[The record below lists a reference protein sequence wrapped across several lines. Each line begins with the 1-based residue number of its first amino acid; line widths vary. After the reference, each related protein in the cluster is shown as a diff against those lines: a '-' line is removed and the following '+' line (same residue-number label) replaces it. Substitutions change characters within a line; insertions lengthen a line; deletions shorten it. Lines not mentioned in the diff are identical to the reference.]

1 MKNKLVYWI
10 LIGLGSV
17 LMLFFFPLGVILSI
31 AFWAYLWVMFFK
43 KKPIFHEEIELQLA
57 KKKLKRLKTLSI
69 VAGLFFIIGIVGI
82 VIHNLQS
89 SLSETHEFLYFFI
102 GIIAL
107 YIFILS
113 SIVSLVLFL
122 ESRQNLTP
130 PKKH

>member
-1 MKNKLVYWI
+1 
-10 LIGLGSV
+10 
-17 LMLFFFPLGVILSI
+17 MLFFFPLGVILSF
-31 AFWAYLWVMFFK
+31 AFWVYLGMMFFK
-43 KKPIFHEEIELQLA
+43 KKPIF

-69 VAGLFFIIGIVGI
+69 VAGLSFIIGVVGL

-107 YIFILS
+107 YVFILA
-113 SIVSLVLFL
+113 SIVGLVIFL

-130 PKKH
+130 PKSHS